1 MSWHDPRSV
10 APCTEWLSTAVI
22 NLSDDIHVAVALAG
36 GDDIEF
42 FAINAQTGA
51 LRFLTAPD
59 FETSA
64 DANANNSYSVSVSV
78 TDSGGAVTTQAL
90 TIQVTDV
97 AEQGRTIN
105 GTNRDD
111 NLTGG
116 TG

>member
-1 MSWHDPRSV
+1 
-10 APCTEWLSTAVI
+10 
-22 NLSDDIHVAVALAG
+22 
-36 GDDIEF
+36 
-42 FAINAQTGA
+42 
-51 LRFLTAPD
+51 
-59 FETSA
+59 
-64 DANANNSYSVSVSV
+64 
-78 TDSGGAVTTQAL
+78 VTTQAL